1 MVVEGAQG
9 WWLGLML
16 GEKRSASRSAR
27 PSRPLRS
34 RCHKDQVWRPLQ
46 RKNKNVSSFCK
57 LYKNMSIPWKHITRS
72 LPEFSGAVQ
81 VRAVVLK
88 LQWVCSDLSLS
99 PVVRVWLLFRWWKET
114 FGGFWAE
121 KLQDLICGLER
132 WLGLLCEGQAVEDK
146 EESRNERRLETCCR
160 WELMDVIEGCASP
173 DGEKWSDLTTVSE
186 ERIQNWYC

>member
-9 WWLGLML
+9 WRLGLML

-57 LYKNMSIPWKHITRS
+57 LYKNMPIPWKHTTRS

-81 VRAVVLK
+81 VRAIVLK

-99 PVVRVWLLFRWWKET
+99 PIVRVWLLFRWWKET

-121 KLQDLICGLER
+121 KLHDLICGLER

-146 EESRNERRLETCCR
+146 EESGNERRLETCCR
-160 WELMDVIEGCASP
+160 W
-173 DGEKWSDLTTVSE
+173 
-186 ERIQNWYC
+186 